1 MITRWDS
8 LGVLGLVCRLYSE
21 REDNDK
27 DDDVMENK
35 EGGDKTV
42 DKNSKTQDKRS
53 KRITKLDESKVK
65 VIENTNQGVKEE
77 ICFSSDISDI
87 ENDENEDEITLFTF
101 ENEFIWDE

>member
-1 MITRWDS
+1 
-8 LGVLGLVCRLYSE
+8 
-21 REDNDK
+21 
-27 DDDVMENK
+27 MENK
-35 EGGDKTV
+35 EGGYKTL

-87 ENDENEDEITLFTF
+87 ENDENEDKITLFTF